1 MLVKNRMTLNPYTV
15 TPETSINEA
24 YSLMKDHSVS
34 RLPVMKGGKL
44 VGLVTKSG
52 IERVTPSSATALSV
66 FELNYLLNKM
76 TVKDAMIAEPPTIAD
91 NDLVENA
98 AVLMRDK
105 NITALPVLRDGRLV
119 GIITEKDIFDAFIE
133 MLGVRNSGARL
144 VVRMPNEPGAAAD
157 VITIISKYEINIQ
170 HMALN
175 NGREGAEIIF
185 RLDTD
190 DASDIKRAIAAKGYE
205 IVAEESN

>member
-15 TPETSINEA
+15 TPDTSISEA
-24 YSLMKDHSVS
+24 YSMMKEHGVH
-34 RLPVMKGGKL
+34 RLPVVKSGKL
-44 VGLVTKSG
+44 VGLVTRND
-52 IERVTPSSATALSV
+52 IQRVTPSEATSLSV
-66 FELNYLLNKM
+66 FELNYLLSKM
-76 TVKDAMIAEPPTIAD
+76 TVKDAMGKEPITIRD
-91 NDLVENA
+91 TDLVENA
-98 AVLMRDK
+98 AVLMRDR
-105 NITALPVLRDGRLV
+105 NVSALPVMRGERLV
-119 GIITEKDIFDAFIE
+119 GIITERDIFDAFIE

-144 VVRMPNEPGAAAD
+144 VVRMQNEPGAAVD
-157 VITIISKYEINIQ
+157 VFSIISKYQVNIQ

-205 IVAEESN
+205 IIEEECN

>member
-76 TVKDAMIAEPPTIAD
+76 TVKDAMITDPPTIAD
-91 NDLVENA
+91 DDLVENA

-144 VVRMPNEPGAAAD
+144 VVRMPNEPGVAAD

-175 NGREGAEIIF
+175 NGRDGAEIIF

-205 IVAEESN
+205 IVTEESN